1 MYMRNVDKFNNQ
13 LYVSCMQTPSG
24 ARFLILHENNK
35 NEEQIKQFF
44 NEVYEIFVK
53 IVMNP
58 FFDTSEKISIPQ
70 FDEKVRMIAH
80 RTFWLFIVFIK
91 FKIIINLLFLF
102 KLKQIYNHFIWHYL
116 LQIISSIFQY

>member
-1 MYMRNVDKFNNQ
+1 
-13 LYVSCMQTPSG
+13 MQTPSG

-58 FFDTSEKISIPQ
+58 FFDTNEKISIPQ

-80 RTFWLFIVFIK
+80 RTF
-91 FKIIINLLFLF
+91 
-102 KLKQIYNHFIWHYL
+102 
-116 LQIISSIFQY
+116 